1 AGTRISLGP
10 GLMLSSITAASLAGL
25 IGSPHCVGMC
35 GGFALACGTGSD
47 RGAFWHLGRLATYA
61 ALGALAGAF
70 GAAIPGPGW
79 VAAVVSGLL
88 MVWFSLVLA
97 GVVKEPTLRVPGIT
111 GLATRAASRE
121 GTGWRFVFGVANGL
135 LPCGLVYAALA
146 IPVASGS
153 PLTGALSMTGFGL
166 GTVPALAAV
175 TLGARTLAL
184 RSLVF
189 RRVLAV
195 GVLLA
200 GLGSIGMRQ
209 GLVGGMS
216 HGEHSLPDSQT
227 ESHVHDG

>member
-1 AGTRISLGP
+1 MIT
-10 GLMLSSITAASLAGL
+10 SITAASLTGL
-25 IGSPHCVGMC
+25 VGSPHCVGMC
-35 GGFALACGTGSD
+35 GGFALACGTGRD

-97 GVVKEPTLRVPGIT
+97 GVVKEPSFRIPGMT
-111 GLATRAASRE
+111 RLATRAASRE
-121 GTGWRFVFGVANGL
+121 GTGWRFIFGMANGL

-153 PLTGALSMTGFGL
+153 PLTGALAMAAFGL
-166 GTVPALAAV
+166 GTVPLLAGV
-175 TLGARTLAL
+175 TLGARSLAL
-184 RSLVF
+184 RSLAF

-216 HGEHSLPDSQT
+216 HGAHAPPDSQA
-227 ESHVHDG
+227 ESHVH

>member
-1 AGTRISLGP
+1 
-10 GLMLSSITAASLAGL
+10 MLASVTAAFLAGL

-35 GGFALACGTGSD
+35 GGFALACGTGRD
-47 RGAFWHLGRLATYA
+47 GGALWHVGRLTTYA
-61 ALGALAGAF
+61 VLGFAAGAF

-79 VAAVVSGLL
+79 VAAVLSAVL

-97 GVVKEPTLRVPGIT
+97 GLVKEPSFRIPGIT
-111 GLATRAASRE
+111 RLATRAAS
-121 GTGWRFVFGVANGL
+121 GHGGGWRFVFGTATGL
-135 LPCGLVYAALA
+135 LPCGLVYTALA
-146 IPVASGS
+146 IPVAAGE
-153 PLTGALSMTGFGL
+153 PLTGAAAMVAFGA

-175 TLGARTLAL
+175 TLGARSLAL

-216 HGEHSLPDSQT
+216 HGQHSSPDSHG